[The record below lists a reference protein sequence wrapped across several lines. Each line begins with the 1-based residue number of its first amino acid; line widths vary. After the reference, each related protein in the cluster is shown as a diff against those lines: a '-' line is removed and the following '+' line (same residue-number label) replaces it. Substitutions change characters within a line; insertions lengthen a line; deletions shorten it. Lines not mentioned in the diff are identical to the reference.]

1 MAAALEAVKV
11 ALVVGVATAATVAL
25 VAASTT
31 EAVEALAIE
40 EVVAGEED
48 LGRWLH
54 IWYFQI
60 HSSIM

>member
-48 LGRWLH
+48 LVGLVALDT
-54 IWYFQI
+54 
-60 HSSIM
+60 

>member
-31 EAVEALAIE
+31 EAVGALVIE
-40 EVVAGEED
+40 EVAAGKED
-48 LGRWLH
+48 LVSLVALDT
-54 IWYFQI
+54 
-60 HSSIM
+60 